1 MPSRSTI
8 KRCCL
13 QPLKGSLSHPWSAL
27 ALALALA
34 LGPAPALLNRLVLRF
49 LQHIRQ
55 PRRLP
60 RPRRIHHPPRLPR
73 RRRLHHHPPW
83 CSSIRR
89 LLLLHGARA
98 KMPAR
103 MPEEEA
109 MDDVVAWRTSAEI
122 AATMIG
128 RRRRR
133 PRRAVRGVSGRN
145 LRRGSAGAPRRT
157 IHLRRVIIGCHSRGR
172 C

>member
-1 MPSRSTI
+1 MFAIPEARLPSRSTI

-49 LQHIRQ
+49 LQRIRQ

-103 MPEEEA
+103 TLEEEEV
-109 MDDVVAWRTSAEI
+109 MDDVITLRTSSEI

-128 RRRRR
+128 RWRRR
-133 PRRAVRGVSGRN
+133 PRRAVRGVSGGN
-145 LRRGSAGAPRRT
+145 LRRGSAGTPRRT
-157 IHLRRVIIGCHSRGR
+157 IHRR
-172 C
+172 